1 MYLNYSI
8 SHLFNLFIRNISKYT
23 IYPFIVISCVILL
36 FILLKNK
43 DSYSKCI
50 IIVIDIIL
58 SFIIIVNYK
67 YNLLSTLTFKCF
79 YHNLYFYFL
88 NSLIFMIV
96 NLVFILKNKYLKIN
110 IYFYAIQMIFLLFS
124 LFMTYYLK
132 NAYLLIIGNIY
143 PEITIGNYIYF
154 IYYIVIIFIFVYK
167 LLTRNK

>member
-67 YNLLSTLTFKCF
+67 YILLSTLTFKCF